1 MKKLSFLLSV
11 ILILSSL
18 LVSCSDGGDD
28 GAPVSPAG
36 NYLYEGEGFG
46 GDFRIAIAED
56 GTFTYYEGMFSSYIG
71 AGEWTLD
78 GDVLRLKDHE
88 NGNLKYDNYFRV
100 EDSRLVFIEEGSTNF
115 MYLKVA
121 DGAAFNKE

>member
-1 MKKLSFLLSV
+1 MKKLSFLLSF

-18 LVSCSDGGDD
+18 LVSCSDDSDG

-56 GTFTYYEGMFSSYIG
+56 GTFTYYEGMLSSYIG

-88 NGNLKYDNYFRV
+88 NGNLKYNNYFRV
-100 EDSRLVFIEEGSTNF
+100 EERRLVFIEEGSTNF